1 MNTKGVNMTATKMK
15 QSSLNL
21 INQIDDNDTELM
33 EKVWLVL
40 TSNVPVK
47 QTKMTADQKRRV
59 ALVEELCGAFSA
71 CQTDDWKQE
80 KEEYLLEKYGK

>member
-33 EKVWLVL
+33 EKVWLFL

-80 KEEYLLEKYGK
+80 KEEHLLEKYGK